1 MIFPEELLLLA
12 PLNEESRKNG
22 CDEIDVHAHPGR
34 HKRKKKKGRGGG
46 ENGFKPIVNFCLVTC
61 LTMLTHPLRSYAVP
75 RGGIKRGENTMGKCV
90 IVIYFSADNMS
101 DRVSHGI

>member
-1 MIFPEELLLLA
+1 MVAMKSTCTHI
-12 PLNEESRKNG
+12 RG
-22 CDEIDVHAHPGR
+22 GT
-34 HKRKKKKGRGGG
+34 HKRKKKKGEGGMG
-46 ENGFKPIVNFCLVTC
+46 VSENGFKPIVNFCLVTC
-61 LTMLTHPLRSYAVP
+61 PTMLTHPLRSYAVP

>member
-1 MIFPEELLLLA
+1 MAQAKEE
-12 PLNEESRKNG
+12 EE
-22 CDEIDVHAHPGR
+22 
-34 HKRKKKKGRGGG
+34 RGGEGEG

-61 LTMLTHPLRSYAVP
+61 LTMLTHPLRSYSAVP

-101 DRVSHGI
+101 GRVSHGVEKR

>member
-1 MIFPEELLLLA
+1 MIAMKSTCTHIRGGASERR
-12 PLNEESRKNG
+12 RKG
-22 CDEIDVHAHPGR
+22 GW
-34 HKRKKKKGRGGG
+34 GGG

-61 LTMLTHPLRSYAVP
+61 LAMLTHPLRSYAVP

-90 IVIYFSADNMS
+90 IVICFSADNMS